1 MKLLLTN
8 KHTLE
13 TVRCDEHH
21 AAKLMDIEVEQLCW
35 ALDEYRRCDA
45 APANSQY
52 EYVAIEEEY
61 EA

>member
-35 ALDEYRRCDA
+35 ALEEYRRCDA
-45 APANSQY
+45 APAMNAD